1 MATLLQ
7 SIGVFSDIFDF
18 VLPFLLVFALV
29 YGLLAKTKFLSENS
43 SVNAVLAAVIAF
55 MVALSGAGKFLMA
68 LTPYMAS
75 LFVILF
81 LMFLIFLFFGA
92 KSEWLFNSKGPM
104 ITIIIIA
111 VIFVLYVV
119 GQLYGS
125 TLSTLGSDQQTVNST
140 VGPNGEV
147 IVNEQLIPSAA
158 TCDFEHLTGQRAMA
172 CIMGNPKV
180 LGVVVMLGILA
191 LSTFLIVYVTKKKG

>member
-1 MATLLQ
+1 MATLLE
-7 SIGVFSDIFDF
+7 SIGIFSDIFAF
-18 VLPFLLVFALV
+18 FLPFLLVFALV
-29 YGLLAKTKFLSENS
+29 YGLLAKTKILSES
-43 SVNAVLAAVIAF
+43 PSVNAVVAAVMGF

-81 LMFLIFLFFGA
+81 LLFLVFLFFGA
-92 KSEWLFNSKGPM
+92 KSEWLFESKGPT
-104 ITIIIIA
+104 ITIILIA
-111 VIFVLYVV
+111 VIFVLYVI

-125 TLSTLGSDQQTVNST
+125 TLSNMASGEQTVNITEGAS
-140 VGPNGEV
+140 GEV
-147 IVNEQLIPSAA
+147 IVNEVVLPGPE

-180 LGVVVMLGILA
+180 LGTVVLLGILA
-191 LSTFLIVYVTKKKG
+191 LSTFLIVYVSKKH